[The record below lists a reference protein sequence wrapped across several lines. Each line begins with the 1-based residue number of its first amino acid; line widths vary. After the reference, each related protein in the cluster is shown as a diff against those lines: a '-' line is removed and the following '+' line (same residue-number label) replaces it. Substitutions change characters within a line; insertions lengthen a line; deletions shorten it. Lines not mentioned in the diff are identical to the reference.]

1 MTQFVKL
8 ATCTLNQ
15 WAMDFEGNKG
25 RIMKSID
32 WARRAGAKFR
42 LGPELEV
49 SGYGCEDHFLEV
61 SSYSVAALF
70 G

>member
-1 MTQFVKL
+1 MSQFVKL

-25 RIMKSID
+25 RIMESIEK
-32 WARRAGAKFR
+32 AKREGAKFR

-61 SSYSVAALF
+61 TFYLVGKRLC
-70 G
+70 